1 LLATRGS
8 SSTHSCLGRIESDVF
23 QVDRFG
29 MRVLIVDDNVHVR
42 GGLRQ
47 LLDFQEHIQVVGEC
61 ADGREAVS
69 EVGRLIP
76 DVVVMD
82 MRMPEMTG
90 AEATAVIKLE
100 HPEVK
105 VLALTAFGE
114 MDLVSE
120 MVKAGADGYLLK
132 GGSAEEL
139 LRSLDAVHAGEAALG
154 REVTRGVM
162 QNLAQLYREE
172 QERARS
178 LADLDRMKTEFVSV
192 VSHEL
197 RTPLTTISGG
207 VSTLQ
212 YKWDA
217 LDESTKLELLG
228 SMSTQCERLSLMI
241 DKILTVS
248 GIQRGGLGL
257 QPTDFSLGAVAR
269 EAVALT
275 LLDHKSDMDRV
286 TITGSDAEVSGDQDR
301 LREAAISLVDNAL
314 SFTEG
319 MVEVGVTSGSGFGL
333 LTVRDNGPGL
343 DAATLNTLL
352 NKPFTQADSSSTRRV
367 GGLGLSLFIAR
378 QVIEASG
385 GRLDVESSPEGGSTF
400 TMALPKAEA

>member
-1 LLATRGS
+1 
-8 SSTHSCLGRIESDVF
+8 
-23 QVDRFG
+23 

-69 EVGRLIP
+69 EVGRLSP

-90 AEATAVIKLE
+90 AEATAVIKQD
-100 HPEVK
+100 HPDVK

-114 MDLVSE
+114 MDMVSE

-139 LRSLDAVHAGEAALG
+139 LRSLDAVYDGEAALG

-172 QERARS
+172 QERTRS

-207 VSTLQ
+207 VSTLK
-212 YKWDA
+212 YKWDD

-228 SMSTQCERLSLMI
+228 SMSNQCERLSLMI

-257 QPTDFSLGAVAR
+257 QPTDFSLNTVAR
-269 EAVALT
+269 EALA
-275 LLDHKSDMDRV
+275 LLDHKSDLTRV
-286 TITGSDAEVSGDQDR
+286 SIGESDVDVSGDQDR
-301 LREAAISLVDNAL
+301 VREAAVSLVDNAL
-314 SFTEG
+314 SFTDG
-319 MVEVGVTSGSGFGL
+319 KVEVEIASDARMAQL
-333 LTVRDNGPGL
+333 IVRDHGPGL
-343 DAATLNTLL
+343 DFATLDALL
-352 NKPFTQADSSSTRRV
+352 NKPFTQGDSSSTRRV

-378 QVIEASG
+378 QVLEASG
-385 GRLDVESSPEGGSTF
+385 GRLDVETSPEGGSTF
-400 TMALPKAEA
+400 TMVLPKAAA

>member
-1 LLATRGS
+1 
-8 SSTHSCLGRIESDVF
+8 
-23 QVDRFG
+23 

-69 EVGRLIP
+69 EVGRLLP

-100 HPEVK
+100 HPQVK

-114 MDLVSE
+114 MELVSE

-212 YKWDA
+212 YKWDD
-217 LDESTKLELLG
+217 LDEPTKLELLG
-228 SMSTQCERLSLMI
+228 SMSNQCDRLSLMI

-257 QPTDFSLGAVAR
+257 QPTDFSLGTVAR
-269 EAVALT
+269 ESVA
-275 LLDHKSDMDRV
+275 LLDHKSDPNRV
-286 TITGSDAEVSGDQDR
+286 TVTESDVEVSGDQDR
-301 LREAAISLVDNAL
+301 LREAAVSLVDNAL

-319 MVEVGVTSGSGFGL
+319 KVEVEVTSGSRLGRL
-333 LTVRDNGPGL
+333 IVRDHGPGL
-343 DAATLNTLL
+343 DAATLDTLL
-352 NKPFTQADSSSTRRV
+352 NKPFTQGDSSSTRRV

-400 TMALPKAEA
+400 TMAIPIAGA

>member
-1 LLATRGS
+1 L
-8 SSTHSCLGRIESDVF
+8 
-23 QVDRFG
+23 
-29 MRVLIVDDNVHVR
+29 RVLIVDDNVHVR

-47 LLDFQEHIQVVGEC
+47 LLDFQEHIEVVGEC
-61 ADGREAVS
+61 ADGRQAVE
-69 EVGRLIP
+69 EVDRLTP

-90 AEATAVIKLE
+90 AEATAAIKQD

-114 MDLVSE
+114 MELVSE

-132 GGSAEEL
+132 GGSADEL
-139 LRSLDAVHAGEAALG
+139 LRSLDAVFEGEAALG

-172 QERARS
+172 QERTRS

-207 VSTLQ
+207 VTTLQ
-212 YKWDA
+212 YKWDD
-217 LDESTKLELLG
+217 LDDSTKLELLR
-228 SMSTQCERLSLMI
+228 SMHNQCDRLSLMI
-241 DKILTVS
+241 DKILTIS

-257 QPTDFSLGAVAR
+257 QPVEFSLATVAR
-269 EAVALT
+269 EALALVA
-275 LLDHKSDMDRV
+275 HK
-286 TITGSDAEVSGDQDR
+286 AEPSRIQFVETEVVASGDRDR
-301 LREAAISLVDNAL
+301 IREVAVSLLDNAL
-314 SFTEG
+314 SFTDG
-319 MVEVGVTSGSGFGL
+319 VVEVSLGRTPRKVSLS
-333 LTVRDNGPGL
+333 VRDSGPGI
-343 DAATLNTLL
+343 DAATLDLLL
-352 NKPFTQADSSSTRRV
+352 NNPFTQGDSSSTRRV

-378 QVIEASG
+378 QVLEASD
-385 GRLDVESSPEGGSTF
+385 GRLEVTSSPEGGSTF
-400 TMALPKAEA
+400 TMVLPAA

>member
-1 LLATRGS
+1 
-8 SSTHSCLGRIESDVF
+8 
-23 QVDRFG
+23 

-69 EVGRLIP
+69 EVGRLTP

-90 AEATAVIKLE
+90 AEATAVIKQD
-100 HPEVK
+100 HPDVK

-114 MDLVSE
+114 MDMVSE

-139 LRSLDAVHAGEAALG
+139 LRSLDAVYDGEAALG

-207 VSTLQ
+207 VSTLK
-212 YKWDA
+212 YKWDD

-228 SMSTQCERLSLMI
+228 SMSNQCERLSLMI

-257 QPTDFSLGAVAR
+257 QPTDFSLNTVAR
-269 EAVALT
+269 EALA
-275 LLDHKSDMDRV
+275 LLDHKSDLTRV
-286 TITGSDAEVSGDQDR
+286 SMGESDVDVSGDQDR
-301 LREAAISLVDNAL
+301 VREAAVSLVDNAL
-314 SFTEG
+314 SFTDG
-319 MVEVGVTSGSGFGL
+319 KVEVEITSDSRMAQL
-333 LTVRDNGPGL
+333 IVRDHGPGL
-343 DAATLNTLL
+343 DFATLDALL

-378 QVIEASG
+378 QVLEASG
-385 GRLDVESSPEGGSTF
+385 GRLDVETSPEGGSTF
-400 TMALPKAEA
+400 TMVLPKAAA

>member
-1 LLATRGS
+1 
-8 SSTHSCLGRIESDVF
+8 
-23 QVDRFG
+23 

-69 EVGRLIP
+69 EVGRLNP

-114 MDLVSE
+114 MELVSE

-207 VSTLQ
+207 VSTLK
-212 YKWDA
+212 YKWEE
-217 LDESTKLELLG
+217 LDESTKLELLE

-269 EAVALT
+269 EAVAV
-275 LLDHKSDMDRV
+275 LDHKSDPDRI
-286 TITGSDAEVSGDQDR
+286 TITGSDVEVSGDQDR
-301 LREAAISLVDNAL
+301 IREAAISLVDNAL

-319 MVEVGVTSGSGFGL
+319 KIEVEVTSEDRMARL
-333 LTVRDNGPGL
+333 IVRDHGPGL
-343 DAATLNTLL
+343 DAAMLNTLL
-352 NKPFTQADSSSTRRV
+352 NKPFTQGDSSSTRRV

-385 GRLDVESSPEGGSTF
+385 GRLDAKSSPESGSTF
-400 TMALPKAEA
+400 TIALPKAGA

>member
-1 LLATRGS
+1 
-8 SSTHSCLGRIESDVF
+8 
-23 QVDRFG
+23 

-61 ADGREAVS
+61 ADGREAVT
-69 EVGRLIP
+69 EVERLTP

-90 AEATAVIKLE
+90 AEATAVIKHD
-100 HPEVK
+100 HPDVK

-114 MDLVSE
+114 MELVSE

-132 GGSAEEL
+132 GGSADEL

-162 QNLAQLYREE
+162 HNLAQLYREE

-178 LADLDRMKTEFVSV
+178 LAELDRMKTEFVSV

-207 VSTLQ
+207 VTTLQ
-212 YKWDA
+212 YKWDE
-217 LDESTKLELLG
+217 LDETTKLELLG
-228 SMSTQCERLSLMI
+228 SMGNQCERLSLMI

-257 QPTDFSLGAVAR
+257 QPTDFSLNTVAR
-269 EAVALT
+269 EAVAL
-275 LLDHKSDMDRV
+275 LDHKAEPGRVSITESDV
-286 TITGSDAEVSGDQDR
+286 SISGDQDR
-301 LREAAISLVDNAL
+301 IREVAVSLIDNAIS
-314 SFTEG
+314 FTQG
-319 MVEVGVTSGSGFGL
+319 RVEVEVSSGVRMAH
-333 LTVRDNGPGL
+333 LTVRDSGPGL
-343 DAATLNTLL
+343 DAETLDALL
-352 NKPFTQADSSSTRRV
+352 NKPFTQGDSSSTRRV

-378 QVIEASG
+378 QVLEASG
-385 GRLDVESSPEGGSTF
+385 GRLDVETSPEAGSTF
-400 TMALPKAEA
+400 TMVLPKV

>member
-1 LLATRGS
+1 MN
-8 SSTHSCLGRIESDVF
+8 
-23 QVDRFG
+23 Q

-47 LLDFQEHIQVVGEC
+47 LLDFQAHIEVVGEC
-61 ADGREAVS
+61 ASGREAVG
-69 EVGRLIP
+69 EVDRLLP
-76 DVVVMD
+76 DVVIMD

-90 AEATAVIKLE
+90 AEATRIIKQQ

-114 MDLVSE
+114 MELVSE

-132 GGSAEEL
+132 GGSADEL
-139 LRSLDAVHAGEAALG
+139 LSSLDAVHAGKAALG

-178 LADLDRMKTEFVSV
+178 LAELDKMKTEFVSV

-207 VSTLQ
+207 VTTLR
-212 YKWDA
+212 YKWEEID
-217 LDESTKLELLG
+217 DTTKLELLG
-228 SMSTQCERLSLMI
+228 SMANQCERLSTLI
-241 DKILTVS
+241 DKIMTVS

-257 QPTDFSLGAVAR
+257 QATEFSLASVAR
-269 EAVALT
+269 EALAL
-275 LLDHKSDMDRV
+275 LSHKDGKGRV
-286 TITGSDAEVSGDQDR
+286 RLVEDDVSASGDRDR
-301 LREAAISLVDNAL
+301 IREVAVSLIDNAL
-314 SFTEG
+314 SFTKG
-319 MVEVGVTSGSGFGL
+319 PVEVEVRNQSRTAKL
-333 LTVRDNGPGL
+333 IVRDEGPGIDAETL
-343 DAATLNTLL
+343 DSLL
-352 NKPFTQADSSSTRRV
+352 NKPFVQGDSSSTRRV

-378 QVIEASG
+378 QVLEASG
-385 GRLDVESSPEGGSTF
+385 GRLEVTTSPDSGSAF
-400 TMALPKAEA
+400 TMVLPSSSAAA

>member
-1 LLATRGS
+1 
-8 SSTHSCLGRIESDVF
+8 
-23 QVDRFG
+23 

-47 LLDFQEHIQVVGEC
+47 LLDFQEHIEVVGEC
-61 ADGREAVS
+61 ADGRQAVD
-69 EVGRLIP
+69 EVGRLTP

-90 AEATAVIKLE
+90 AEATAAIKQD
-100 HPEVK
+100 HPDVK

-114 MDLVSE
+114 MELVSE

-132 GGSAEEL
+132 GGSADEL
-139 LRSLDAVHAGEAALG
+139 LRSLDAVFEGEAALG

-207 VSTLQ
+207 VTTLQ
-212 YKWDA
+212 YKWDN
-217 LDESTKLELLG
+217 LDDATKLELLG
-228 SMSTQCERLSLMI
+228 SMHNQCDRLSMMI

-257 QPTDFSLGAVAR
+257 QPVEFSLATVAR
-269 EAVALT
+269 EALALVS
-275 LLDHKSDMDRV
+275 HKAEPGRV
-286 TITGSDAEVSGDQDR
+286 KLEETELSASGDRDR
-301 LREAAISLVDNAL
+301 IREVAVSLLDNAL
-314 SFTEG
+314 SFTDG
-319 MVEVGVTSGSGFGL
+319 LVEIALARTLRKVSLS
-333 LTVRDNGPGL
+333 VRDSGPGI
-343 DAATLNTLL
+343 DAATLDLLL
-352 NKPFTQADSSSTRRV
+352 NNPFTQGDSSSTRRV

-378 QVIEASG
+378 QVLEASG
-385 GRLDVESSPEGGSTF
+385 GRLDVTSSPEGGSTF
-400 TMALPKAEA
+400 TMVLPAA

>member
-1 LLATRGS
+1 
-8 SSTHSCLGRIESDVF
+8 
-23 QVDRFG
+23 

-69 EVGRLIP
+69 EVGRLTP

-90 AEATAVIKLE
+90 AEATAVIKHD
-100 HPEVK
+100 HPNVK

-114 MDLVSE
+114 MDMVSE

-212 YKWDA
+212 HKWDD

-228 SMSTQCERLSLMI
+228 SMSNQCERLSLMI

-257 QPTDFSLGAVAR
+257 QPTDFSLNTVAR
-269 EAVALT
+269 EALA
-275 LLDHKSDMDRV
+275 LLDHKSDLSRV
-286 TITGSDAEVSGDQDR
+286 TLGEFDVEVSGDQDR
-301 LREAAISLVDNAL
+301 IREAAVSLVDNAL
-314 SFTEG
+314 SFTDG
-319 MVEVGVTSGSGFGL
+319 KVEVEITSSVRMARL
-333 LTVRDNGPGL
+333 IVRDHGPGL
-343 DAATLNTLL
+343 DVATLDALL

-378 QVIEASG
+378 QVLEASD
-385 GRLDVESSPEGGSTF
+385 GRLDVETSPEGGSTF
-400 TMALPKAEA
+400 TMVLPKAGA

>member
-1 LLATRGS
+1 
-8 SSTHSCLGRIESDVF
+8 
-23 QVDRFG
+23 

-61 ADGREAVS
+61 ADGREAVT
-69 EVGRLIP
+69 EVERLTP

-90 AEATAVIKLE
+90 AEATALIKQD
-100 HPEVK
+100 HPDVK

-114 MDLVSE
+114 MELVSE

-132 GGSAEEL
+132 GGSADEL

-162 QNLAQLYREE
+162 HNLAQLYREE

-178 LADLDRMKTEFVSV
+178 LAELDRMKTEFVSV

-207 VSTLQ
+207 VTTLQ
-212 YKWDA
+212 YKWDE
-217 LDESTKLELLG
+217 LDETTKLELLG
-228 SMSTQCERLSLMI
+228 SMGKQCERLSLMI

-257 QPTDFSLGAVAR
+257 QPTDFSLNTVAR
-269 EAVALT
+269 EALA
-275 LLDHKSDMDRV
+275 LLDHKTDPGRV
-286 TITGSDAEVSGDQDR
+286 SITEAAVQVSGDQDR
-301 LREAAISLVDNAL
+301 IREVAVSLVDNAL
-314 SFTEG
+314 SFTQG
-319 MVEVGVTSGSGFGL
+319 SVEVEVSRGVHKAR
-333 LTVRDNGPGL
+333 LTVRDRGPGL
-343 DAATLNTLL
+343 DSETLDALL
-352 NKPFTQADSSSTRRV
+352 NKPFTQGDSSSTRQV

-378 QVIEASG
+378 QVLKASG
-385 GRLDVESSPEGGSTF
+385 GRLDVETSPEAGSTF
-400 TMALPKAEA
+400 TMVLPKA

>member
-1 LLATRGS
+1 
-8 SSTHSCLGRIESDVF
+8 
-23 QVDRFG
+23 

-61 ADGREAVS
+61 ADGREAVT
-69 EVGRLIP
+69 EVGRLNP

-90 AEATAVIKLE
+90 AEATAVIKRD
-100 HPEVK
+100 HPNVK

-114 MDLVSE
+114 MELVSE

-178 LADLDRMKTEFVSV
+178 LVDLDRMKTEFVSV

-212 YKWDA
+212 YKWGDLDDA
-217 LDESTKLELLG
+217 TKLELLG
-228 SMSTQCERLSLMI
+228 SMSNQCDRLSLMI

-257 QPTDFSLGAVAR
+257 QPTDFSLGTVAR
-269 EAVALT
+269 EAVAL
-275 LLDHKSDMDRV
+275 LDHKTEPGRI
-286 TITGSDAEVSGDQDR
+286 TITESDVEVSGDLDR
-301 LREAAISLVDNAL
+301 IREAAVSLVDNAL

-319 MVEVGVTSGSGFGL
+319 KVEVEVTSGVRMARL
-333 LTVRDNGPGL
+333 IVRDHGPGL
-343 DAATLNTLL
+343 EYATLDTLL

-378 QVIEASG
+378 QVLEASG
-385 GRLDVESSPEGGSTF
+385 GRLDVETSPEAGSTF
-400 TMALPKAEA
+400 TMAIPKAGS

>member
-1 LLATRGS
+1 
-8 SSTHSCLGRIESDVF
+8 
-23 QVDRFG
+23 

-61 ADGREAVS
+61 ADGREAVT
-69 EVGRLIP
+69 EVGRLNP

-90 AEATAVIKLE
+90 AEATAVIKRD
-100 HPEVK
+100 HPNVK

-114 MDLVSE
+114 MELVSE

-212 YKWDA
+212 YKWDD
-217 LDESTKLELLG
+217 LDESTKLELLD
-228 SMSTQCERLSLMI
+228 SMSNQCDRLSLMI

-257 QPTDFSLGAVAR
+257 QPTDFSLGTVAR
-269 EAVALT
+269 EAVAL
-275 LLDHKSDMDRV
+275 LDHQTETGRVSITESDV
-286 TITGSDAEVSGDQDR
+286 VVSGDQDR
-301 LREAAISLVDNAL
+301 IREAAVSLVDNAL

-319 MVEVGVTSGSGFGL
+319 KVEVEVTSGVRMARL
-333 LTVRDNGPGL
+333 IVRDHGPGL
-343 DAATLNTLL
+343 EYATLDTLL

-367 GGLGLSLFIAR
+367 GGLGLSLFIVR
-378 QVIEASG
+378 QVLEASG
-385 GRLDVESSPEGGSTF
+385 GRLDVETSPESGSTF
-400 TMALPKAEA
+400 TMVIPKAGT

>member
-1 LLATRGS
+1 
-8 SSTHSCLGRIESDVF
+8 
-23 QVDRFG
+23 

-61 ADGREAVS
+61 GDGREAVA
-69 EVGRLIP
+69 EVRRLSP

-100 HPEVK
+100 HPQVK

-114 MDLVSE
+114 MELVSE

-172 QERARS
+172 QERGRS
-178 LADLDRMKTEFVSV
+178 LVDLDRMKTEFVSV

-212 YKWDA
+212 YKWEE
-217 LDESTKLELLG
+217 LDEATKLELLG

-269 EAVALT
+269 ETLM
-275 LLDHKSDMDRV
+275 LLDHKSDLDRI
-286 TITGSDAEVSGDQDR
+286 TITGSDVEVSGDQNR
-301 LREAAISLVDNAL
+301 IREAAVSLVDNAL

-319 MVEVGVTSGSGFGL
+319 KVEVEVASRDRMARL
-333 LTVRDNGPGL
+333 MVRDHGPGL
-343 DAATLNTLL
+343 DAATLDTLL
-352 NKPFTQADSSSTRRV
+352 NKPFTQGDSSSTRRV

-385 GRLDVESSPEGGSTF
+385 GRLDIASSPEGGSTF
-400 TMALPKAEA
+400 TIALPKAGA

>member
-1 LLATRGS
+1 L
-8 SSTHSCLGRIESDVF
+8 
-23 QVDRFG
+23 
-29 MRVLIVDDNVHVR
+29 RVLIVDDNVHVR

-47 LLDFQEHIQVVGEC
+47 LLDFQEHIEVVGEC
-61 ADGREAVS
+61 ADGRQAVD
-69 EVGRLIP
+69 EVSRLTP

-90 AEATAVIKLE
+90 AEATAVIKQD
-100 HPEVK
+100 HPGVK

-114 MDLVSE
+114 MELVSE

-132 GGSAEEL
+132 GGSADEL
-139 LRSLDAVHAGEAALG
+139 LRSLDAVFEGEAALG

-207 VSTLQ
+207 VTTLQ
-212 YKWDA
+212 YKWDD
-217 LDESTKLELLG
+217 LDDATKLELLG
-228 SMSTQCERLSLMI
+228 SMHNQCDRLSMMI

-257 QPTDFSLGAVAR
+257 QPVDFSLAAVAR
-269 EAVALT
+269 EALALVS
-275 LLDHKSDMDRV
+275 HKAEPGRV
-286 TITGSDAEVSGDQDR
+286 KFDETELIASGDRDR
-301 LREAAISLVDNAL
+301 IREVAVSLLDNAL
-314 SFTEG
+314 SFTDG
-319 MVEVGVTSGSGFGL
+319 VVEIALGRTLRKVTLS
-333 LTVRDNGPGL
+333 VRDLGPGMDAQTL
-343 DAATLNTLL
+343 DLLL
-352 NKPFTQADSSSTRRV
+352 NNPFTQGDSSSTRRV

-378 QVIEASG
+378 QVLEASG
-385 GRLDVESSPEGGSTF
+385 GRLDVASSPDGGSTF
-400 TMALPKAEA
+400 TMVLPAA

>member
-1 LLATRGS
+1 M
-8 SSTHSCLGRIESDVF
+8 GRIESEGNR
-23 QVDRFG
+23 VDKDL

-61 ADGREAVS
+61 ADGREAVT
-69 EVGRLIP
+69 EVERLTP

-90 AEATAVIKLE
+90 AEATAVIKQD
-100 HPEVK
+100 HPDVK

-114 MDLVSE
+114 MELVSE

-132 GGSAEEL
+132 GGSADEL

-162 QNLAQLYREE
+162 HNLAQLYREE

-192 VSHEL
+192 ISHEL

-207 VSTLQ
+207 VTTLQ
-212 YKWDA
+212 YKWDD
-217 LDESTKLELLG
+217 LDETTKLELLG
-228 SMSTQCERLSLMI
+228 SMSNQCDRLSLMI

-257 QPTDFSLGAVAR
+257 QPTDFTLNTVAR
-269 EAVALT
+269 EAVAM
-275 LLDHKSDMDRV
+275 LDHKTDPGRVSITESDV
-286 TITGSDAEVSGDQDR
+286 QVSGDQDR
-301 LREAAISLVDNAL
+301 IREVAVSLIDNAL
-314 SFTEG
+314 SFTQG
-319 MVEVGVTSGSGFGL
+319 RVDVEVSSGVREAR
-333 LTVRDNGPGL
+333 LTVRDQGPGL
-343 DAATLNTLL
+343 DAETLDALL
-352 NKPFTQADSSSTRRV
+352 NKPFTQGDSSSTRRV

-378 QVIEASG
+378 QVLEASG
-385 GRLDVESSPEGGSTF
+385 GRLDVETSPEAGSTF
-400 TMALPKAEA
+400 TMVLPRA

>member
-1 LLATRGS
+1 
-8 SSTHSCLGRIESDVF
+8 
-23 QVDRFG
+23 

-61 ADGREAVS
+61 ADGREAVT
-69 EVGRLIP
+69 EVERLTP

-90 AEATAVIKLE
+90 AEATAVIKQD
-100 HPEVK
+100 HPDVK

-114 MDLVSE
+114 MELVSE

-132 GGSAEEL
+132 GGSADEL

-162 QNLAQLYREE
+162 HNLAQLYREE

-207 VSTLQ
+207 VTTLQ
-212 YKWDA
+212 YKWDD
-217 LDESTKLELLG
+217 LDETTKLELLG
-228 SMSTQCERLSLMI
+228 SMSNQCDRLSLMI

-257 QPTDFSLGAVAR
+257 QPTDFTLNTVAR
-269 EAVALT
+269 EAVAL
-275 LLDHKSDMDRV
+275 LDHKADPGRV
-286 TITGSDAEVSGDQDR
+286 TITESDVQVSGDQDR
-301 LREAAISLVDNAL
+301 IREVAVSLIDNAL
-314 SFTEG
+314 SFTQKRVD
-319 MVEVGVTSGSGFGL
+319 VEVSSGVRKAR
-333 LTVRDNGPGL
+333 LTVRDQGPGL
-343 DAATLNTLL
+343 DAEALDALL
-352 NKPFTQADSSSTRRV
+352 NKPFTQGDSSSTRRV

-378 QVIEASG
+378 QVLEASG
-385 GRLDVESSPEGGSTF
+385 GRLDVETSPEAGSTF
-400 TMALPKAEA
+400 TMVLPRA

>member
-1 LLATRGS
+1 
-8 SSTHSCLGRIESDVF
+8 
-23 QVDRFG
+23 

-69 EVGRLIP
+69 EVGRLSP

-90 AEATAVIKLE
+90 AEATAVIKQD
-100 HPEVK
+100 HPDVK

-114 MDLVSE
+114 MDMVSE

-139 LRSLDAVHAGEAALG
+139 LRSLDAVYDGEAALG

-172 QERARS
+172 QERTRS

-207 VSTLQ
+207 VSTLK
-212 YKWDA
+212 YKWDD

-228 SMSTQCERLSLMI
+228 SMSNQCERLSLMI

-257 QPTDFSLGAVAR
+257 QPTDFSLNTVAR
-269 EAVALT
+269 EALA
-275 LLDHKSDMDRV
+275 LLDHKSDLTRV
-286 TITGSDAEVSGDQDR
+286 SMGESDVDVSGDQDR
-301 LREAAISLVDNAL
+301 VREAAVSLVDNAL
-314 SFTEG
+314 SFTDG
-319 MVEVGVTSGSGFGL
+319 KVEVEIASDARMAQL
-333 LTVRDNGPGL
+333 IVRDHGPGL
-343 DAATLNTLL
+343 DFATLDALL

-378 QVIEASG
+378 QVLEASG
-385 GRLDVESSPEGGSTF
+385 GRLDVETSPESGSTF
-400 TMALPKAEA
+400 TMVLPKAAA

>member
-1 LLATRGS
+1 
-8 SSTHSCLGRIESDVF
+8 
-23 QVDRFG
+23 

-47 LLDFQEHIQVVGEC
+47 LLDFQEHIEVVGEC
-61 ADGREAVS
+61 ADGRQAVV
-69 EVGRLIP
+69 EVDRLIP

-90 AEATAVIKLE
+90 AEATAAIKQD

-114 MDLVSE
+114 MELVSE

-132 GGSAEEL
+132 GGSADEL

-162 QNLAQLYREE
+162 QNLAQLYREV

-178 LADLDRMKTEFVSV
+178 LAELDQMKTEFVSV

-207 VSTLQ
+207 VTTLRH
-212 YKWDA
+212 KWEE
-217 LDESTKLELLG
+217 LDEPTKLELLG
-228 SMSTQCERLSLMI
+228 SMSNQCDRLSLMI

-257 QPTDFSLGAVAR
+257 QPVDFSLNTVAR
-269 EAVALT
+269 EAAA
-275 LLDHKSDMDRV
+275 LLDHKTEPGRLRM
-286 TITGSDAEVSGDQDR
+286 TETEIAASGD
-301 LREAAISLVDNAL
+301 RERIREVAVSLIDNAL

-319 MVEVGVTSGSGFGL
+319 PVDVEVAAGPRMARL
-333 LTVRDNGPGL
+333 IVRDYGPGM
-343 DAATLNTLL
+343 DAATLDRLL
-352 NKPFTQADSSSTRRV
+352 NKPFSQGDSSSTRAV

-378 QVIEASG
+378 QVLEASG
-385 GRLDVESSPEGGSTF
+385 GRLDVSTSADNGSIFAMVLPLGG
-400 TMALPKAEA
+400 

>member
-1 LLATRGS
+1 
-8 SSTHSCLGRIESDVF
+8 
-23 QVDRFG
+23 

-257 QPTDFSLGAVAR
+257 QPSDFSLGAVAR

-275 LLDHKSDMDRV
+275 LLDHKSELDRV

-319 MVEVGVTSGSGFGL
+319 MVEVEVTSGSRFGL

-343 DAATLNTLL
+343 DAATLDALL
-352 NKPFTQADSSSTRRV
+352 NKPFTQGDSSSTRKV

>member
-1 LLATRGS
+1 
-8 SSTHSCLGRIESDVF
+8 
-23 QVDRFG
+23 

-47 LLDFQEHIQVVGEC
+47 LLDFQEHIEVVGEC
-61 ADGREAVS
+61 ADGRQAVD
-69 EVGRLIP
+69 EVGRLTP

-90 AEATAVIKLE
+90 AEATAVIKQD
-100 HPEVK
+100 HPGVK

-114 MDLVSE
+114 MELVSE

-132 GGSAEEL
+132 GGSADEL
-139 LRSLDAVHAGEAALG
+139 LRSLDAVFEGEAALG

-207 VSTLQ
+207 VTTLQ
-212 YKWDA
+212 YKWGDLDDA
-217 LDESTKLELLG
+217 TKLELLG
-228 SMSTQCERLSLMI
+228 SMHNQCDRLSMMI

-257 QPTDFSLGAVAR
+257 QPVDFSLATVAR
-269 EAVALT
+269 EALALVS
-275 LLDHKSDMDRV
+275 HKAEPGRV
-286 TITGSDAEVSGDQDR
+286 KFDETELIASGDRDR
-301 LREAAISLVDNAL
+301 IREVAVSLLDNAL
-314 SFTEG
+314 SFTDG
-319 MVEVGVTSGSGFGL
+319 VVEIALGRTLRKVTLS
-333 LTVRDNGPGL
+333 VRDSGPGMDAQTL
-343 DAATLNTLL
+343 DLLL
-352 NKPFTQADSSSTRRV
+352 NNPFTQGDSSSTRRV

-378 QVIEASG
+378 QVLEASG
-385 GRLDVESSPEGGSTF
+385 GRLDVASSPDGGSTF
-400 TMALPKAEA
+400 TMVLPAA

>member
-1 LLATRGS
+1 
-8 SSTHSCLGRIESDVF
+8 
-23 QVDRFG
+23 

-47 LLDFQEHIQVVGEC
+47 LLDFQEHIEVVGEC
-61 ADGREAVS
+61 ADGRQAVD
-69 EVGRLIP
+69 EVGRLTP

-90 AEATAVIKLE
+90 AEATAVIKQD
-100 HPEVK
+100 HPSVK

-114 MDLVSE
+114 MELVSE

-132 GGSAEEL
+132 GGSADEL
-139 LRSLDAVHAGEAALG
+139 LRSLDAVFEGEAALG

-207 VSTLQ
+207 VTTLQ
-212 YKWDA
+212 YKWDD
-217 LDESTKLELLG
+217 LDEATKLELLG
-228 SMSTQCERLSLMI
+228 SMHNQCDRLSMMI

-257 QPTDFSLGAVAR
+257 QPVDFSLATVAR
-269 EAVALT
+269 EALALVS
-275 LLDHKSDMDRV
+275 HKAEPARV
-286 TITGSDAEVSGDQDR
+286 KFDETELIASGDRDR
-301 LREAAISLVDNAL
+301 IREVAVSLLDNAL
-314 SFTEG
+314 SFTDG
-319 MVEVGVTSGSGFGL
+319 VVEIALGRTLRKVTLS
-333 LTVRDNGPGL
+333 VRDTGPGMDAQTL
-343 DAATLNTLL
+343 DLLL
-352 NKPFTQADSSSTRRV
+352 NNPFTQGDSSSTRRV

-378 QVIEASG
+378 QVLEASG
-385 GRLDVESSPEGGSTF
+385 GRLDVASSPAGGSTF
-400 TMALPKAEA
+400 TMVLPAA

>member
-1 LLATRGS
+1 
-8 SSTHSCLGRIESDVF
+8 
-23 QVDRFG
+23 

-47 LLDFQEHIQVVGEC
+47 LLDFQEHIEVVGEC
-61 ADGREAVS
+61 ADGRQAIDD
-69 EVGRLIP
+69 VGRLTP

-90 AEATAVIKLE
+90 AEATAAIKQD
-100 HPEVK
+100 HPDVK

-114 MDLVSE
+114 MELVSE

-132 GGSAEEL
+132 GGSADEL
-139 LRSLDAVHAGEAALG
+139 LRSLDAVFEGEAALG

-172 QERARS
+172 QERTRS

-207 VSTLQ
+207 VTTLQ
-212 YKWDA
+212 YKWDD
-217 LDESTKLELLG
+217 LDEATKLELLG
-228 SMSTQCERLSLMI
+228 SMHNQCDRLSLMI
-241 DKILTVS
+241 DKILTIS

-257 QPTDFSLGAVAR
+257 QPVDFSLATVAR
-269 EAVALT
+269 EALALVS
-275 LLDHKSDMDRV
+275 HKAEPSRV
-286 TITGSDAEVSGDQDR
+286 KFVETEVSASGDRDR
-301 LREAAISLVDNAL
+301 IREVAVSLLDNAL
-314 SFTEG
+314 SFTDG
-319 MVEVGVTSGSGFGL
+319 VVEVSLGRTSRKVSL
-333 LTVRDNGPGL
+333 SVQDSGPGI
-343 DAATLNTLL
+343 DAATLDLLL
-352 NKPFTQADSSSTRRV
+352 NNPFTQGDSSSTRRV

-378 QVIEASG
+378 QVLEASD
-385 GRLDVESSPEGGSTF
+385 GRLDVTSSPEGGSTF
-400 TMALPKAEA
+400 TMVLPAA

>member
-1 LLATRGS
+1 
-8 SSTHSCLGRIESDVF
+8 
-23 QVDRFG
+23 

-47 LLDFQEHIQVVGEC
+47 LLDFQEHIEVVGEC
-61 ADGREAVS
+61 ADGRQAVD
-69 EVGRLIP
+69 EVNRLIP

-90 AEATAVIKLE
+90 AEATAAIKLD
-100 HPEVK
+100 HPDVK

-114 MDLVSE
+114 MELVSE

-132 GGSAEEL
+132 GGSADEL
-139 LRSLDAVHAGEAALG
+139 LRSLDAVFEGEAALG

-172 QERARS
+172 QERTRS

-207 VSTLQ
+207 VTTLQ
-212 YKWDA
+212 YKWDE
-217 LDESTKLELLG
+217 LDDATKLELLG
-228 SMSTQCERLSLMI
+228 SMHNQCDRLSLMI
-241 DKILTVS
+241 DKILTIS

-257 QPTDFSLGAVAR
+257 QPVDFSLATVAR
-269 EAVALT
+269 EALALVS
-275 LLDHKSDMDRV
+275 HKAEPSRV
-286 TITGSDAEVSGDQDR
+286 QLVETDVIASGDRDR
-301 LREAAISLVDNAL
+301 IREVAVSLLDNAL
-314 SFTEG
+314 SFTDG
-319 MVEVGVTSGSGFGL
+319 VVEVSLARTLRKVSLS
-333 LTVRDNGPGL
+333 VQDSGPGI
-343 DAATLNTLL
+343 DAATLDLLL
-352 NKPFTQADSSSTRRV
+352 NNPFTQGDSSSTRRV

-378 QVIEASG
+378 QVLEASD
-385 GRLDVESSPEGGSTF
+385 GRLEVKSSPENGSTF
-400 TMALPKAEA
+400 TMVLPAA

>member
-1 LLATRGS
+1 L
-8 SSTHSCLGRIESDVF
+8 
-23 QVDRFG
+23 VDREL

-69 EVGRLIP
+69 EVGRLTP

-90 AEATAVIKLE
+90 AEATAVIKKE
-100 HPEVK
+100 HPNVK

-114 MDLVSE
+114 MDMVSE

-212 YKWDA
+212 YKWDD

-228 SMSTQCERLSLMI
+228 SMSNQCERLSLMI

-257 QPTDFSLGAVAR
+257 QPTDFSLNTVAR
-269 EAVALT
+269 EALA
-275 LLDHKSDMDRV
+275 LLDHKSDLSRV
-286 TITGSDAEVSGDQDR
+286 TIGESDVEVSGDQDR
-301 LREAAISLVDNAL
+301 IREAAVSLVDNAL
-314 SFTEG
+314 CFTDG
-319 MVEVGVTSGSGFGL
+319 KVEVEITSGVRMARL
-333 LTVRDNGPGL
+333 IVRDHGPGL
-343 DAATLNTLL
+343 DFATLDALL
-352 NKPFTQADSSSTRRV
+352 NKPFSQGDSSSTRRV

-378 QVIEASG
+378 QVLEASG
-385 GRLDVESSPEGGSTF
+385 GRLDVETSPEGGSTF
-400 TMALPKAEA
+400 TMVLPKAGA

>member
-1 LLATRGS
+1 
-8 SSTHSCLGRIESDVF
+8 
-23 QVDRFG
+23 

-69 EVGRLIP
+69 EVGRLLP

-257 QPTDFSLGAVAR
+257 QPSDFSLGAVAR

-275 LLDHKSDMDRV
+275 LLDHKSELDRV

-319 MVEVGVTSGSGFGL
+319 MVEVEVTSGSRFGL

-343 DAATLNTLL
+343 DAATLDALL
-352 NKPFTQADSSSTRRV
+352 NKPFTQGDSSSTRKV

-400 TMALPKAEA
+400 TMALPRAEA

>member
-1 LLATRGS
+1 MDL
-8 SSTHSCLGRIESDVF
+8 
-23 QVDRFG
+23 

-61 ADGREAVS
+61 ADGREAVD
-69 EVGRLIP
+69 EVGRLTP

-90 AEATAVIKLE
+90 AEATAVIKQDY
-100 HPEVK
+100 PDVK

-114 MDLVSE
+114 MELVSE

-132 GGSAEEL
+132 GGSADEL

-162 QNLAQLYREE
+162 HNLAQLYREE

-178 LADLDRMKTEFVSV
+178 LAELDRMKTEFVSV

-207 VSTLQ
+207 VNTLQ
-212 YKWDA
+212 HKWEN
-217 LDESTKLELLG
+217 LDEATKLELLG
-228 SMSTQCERLSLMI
+228 SMGKQCERLSLMI
-241 DKILTVS
+241 DRILTVS

-257 QPTDFSLGAVAR
+257 QPTDFSLNTVAR
-269 EAVALT
+269 EALAL
-275 LLDHKSDMDRV
+275 LAHKTDENRV
-286 TITGSDAEVSGDQDR
+286 QITEAEVEASGDRDR
-301 LREAAISLVDNAL
+301 IREVAVSILDNAL
-314 SFTEG
+314 SFTAG
-319 MVEVGVTSGSGFGL
+319 QVEVELSSGL
-333 LTVRDNGPGL
+333 RMVRLVVRDQGPGI
-343 DAATLNTLL
+343 DAATLDALL
-352 NKPFTQADSSSTRRV
+352 NKPFTQGDSSSTRKV

-378 QVIEASG
+378 QVLEASG
-385 GRLDVESSPEGGSTF
+385 GRLEVESSPEGGSVF
-400 TMALPKAEA
+400 TMVLPRAV

>member
-1 LLATRGS
+1 
-8 SSTHSCLGRIESDVF
+8 
-23 QVDRFG
+23 

-47 LLDFQEHIQVVGEC
+47 LLDFQEHIEVVGEC
-61 ADGREAVS
+61 ADGRQAVD
-69 EVGRLIP
+69 EVGRLTP

-90 AEATAVIKLE
+90 AEATAAIKQD
-100 HPEVK
+100 HPDVK

-114 MDLVSE
+114 MELVSE

-132 GGSAEEL
+132 GGSADEL
-139 LRSLDAVHAGEAALG
+139 LRSLDAVFEGEAALG

-207 VSTLQ
+207 VTTLQ
-212 YKWDA
+212 YKWDN
-217 LDESTKLELLG
+217 LDDATKLELLG
-228 SMSTQCERLSLMI
+228 SMHNQCDRLSMMI

-257 QPTDFSLGAVAR
+257 QPVEFSLATVAR
-269 EAVALT
+269 EALALVS
-275 LLDHKSDMDRV
+275 HKAEPGRV
-286 TITGSDAEVSGDQDR
+286 KLEETELSASGDRDR
-301 LREAAISLVDNAL
+301 IREVAVSLLDNAL
-314 SFTEG
+314 SFTDG
-319 MVEVGVTSGSGFGL
+319 VVEIALARTLRKVSLS
-333 LTVRDNGPGL
+333 VRDSGPGI
-343 DAATLNTLL
+343 DAATLDLLL
-352 NKPFTQADSSSTRRV
+352 NNPFTQGDSSSTRRV

-378 QVIEASG
+378 QVLEASG
-385 GRLDVESSPEGGSTF
+385 GRLDVTSSPESGSTF
-400 TMALPKAEA
+400 TMVLPAA

>member
-1 LLATRGS
+1 
-8 SSTHSCLGRIESDVF
+8 
-23 QVDRFG
+23 

-47 LLDFQEHIQVVGEC
+47 LLDFQEHIEVVGEC
-61 ADGREAVS
+61 ADGRQAVD
-69 EVGRLIP
+69 EVDRLTP

-90 AEATAVIKLE
+90 AEATAAIKQD

-114 MDLVSE
+114 MELVSE

-132 GGSAEEL
+132 GGSADEL

-162 QNLAQLYREE
+162 QNLAQLYREV

-178 LADLDRMKTEFVSV
+178 LAELDQMKTEFVSV

-207 VSTLQ
+207 VTTLRH
-212 YKWDA
+212 KWEE
-217 LDESTKLELLG
+217 LDEPTKLELLG
-228 SMSTQCERLSLMI
+228 SMSNQCDRLSLMI

-257 QPTDFSLGAVAR
+257 QPVDFSLNTVAR
-269 EAVALT
+269 EAAA
-275 LLDHKSDMDRV
+275 LLDHKTEPGRLRM
-286 TITGSDAEVSGDQDR
+286 TETEIAASGD
-301 LREAAISLVDNAL
+301 RERIREVAVSLIDNAL

-319 MVEVGVTSGSGFGL
+319 PVDVEVAAGPRMAR
-333 LTVRDNGPGL
+333 LTVRDYGPGM
-343 DAATLNTLL
+343 DAATLDRLL
-352 NKPFTQADSSSTRRV
+352 NKPFSQGDSSSTRAV

-378 QVIEASG
+378 QVLEASG
-385 GRLDVESSPEGGSTF
+385 GRLDVSTSADNGSIFAMVLPLGG
-400 TMALPKAEA
+400 

>member
-1 LLATRGS
+1 M
-8 SSTHSCLGRIESDVF
+8 
-23 QVDRFG
+23 VDRQL

-69 EVGRLIP
+69 EVGRLSP

-90 AEATAVIKLE
+90 AEATAVIKQD
-100 HPEVK
+100 HPDVK

-114 MDLVSE
+114 MDMVSE

-139 LRSLDAVHAGEAALG
+139 LRSLDAVYEGEAALG
-154 REVTRGVM
+154 REITRGVM

-207 VSTLQ
+207 VSTLK
-212 YKWDA
+212 YKWDD

-228 SMSTQCERLSLMI
+228 SMSNQCERLSLMI

-257 QPTDFSLGAVAR
+257 QPTDFSLNTVAR
-269 EAVALT
+269 EALA
-275 LLDHKSDMDRV
+275 LLDHKSDLTRV
-286 TITGSDAEVSGDQDR
+286 SMGESDVDVSGDQDR
-301 LREAAISLVDNAL
+301 VREAAVSLVDNAL
-314 SFTEG
+314 SFTDG
-319 MVEVGVTSGSGFGL
+319 KVEVEITSDARMAQL
-333 LTVRDNGPGL
+333 IVRDHGPGL
-343 DAATLNTLL
+343 DFATLDALL

-378 QVIEASG
+378 QVLEASG
-385 GRLDVESSPEGGSTF
+385 GRLDVETSPEGGSTF
-400 TMALPKAEA
+400 TMVLPKAAA

>member
-1 LLATRGS
+1 
-8 SSTHSCLGRIESDVF
+8 
-23 QVDRFG
+23 

-120 MVKAGADGYLLK
+120 MVKAGADGYLIK

-217 LDESTKLELLG
+217 LDEPTKLELLG

-257 QPTDFSLGAVAR
+257 QPSDFSLGAVAR

-275 LLDHKSDMDRV
+275 LLDHKSELDRV

-319 MVEVGVTSGSGFGL
+319 MVEVEVTSGSRFGL

-343 DAATLNTLL
+343 DAATLDALL
-352 NKPFTQADSSSTRRV
+352 NKPFTQGDSSSTRKV

>member
-1 LLATRGS
+1 
-8 SSTHSCLGRIESDVF
+8 
-23 QVDRFG
+23 

-61 ADGREAVS
+61 ADGREAVT
-69 EVGRLIP
+69 EVERLTP

-90 AEATAVIKLE
+90 AEATAVIKQD
-100 HPEVK
+100 HPDVK

-114 MDLVSE
+114 MELVSE

-132 GGSAEEL
+132 GGSADEL

-162 QNLAQLYREE
+162 HNLAQLYREE

-178 LADLDRMKTEFVSV
+178 LAELDRMKTEFVSV

-207 VSTLQ
+207 VTTLQ
-212 YKWDA
+212 YKWDE
-217 LDESTKLELLG
+217 LDETTKLELLA
-228 SMSTQCERLSLMI
+228 SMGNQCESLSRMI

-257 QPTDFSLGAVAR
+257 QSTDFSLNAVAR
-269 EAVALT
+269 EALAL
-275 LLDHKSDMDRV
+275 LNHKTDPGRVSLTESDV
-286 TITGSDAEVSGDQDR
+286 QVSGDQDR
-301 LREAAISLVDNAL
+301 IREVAVSLVDNAL
-314 SFTEG
+314 SFTQG
-319 MVEVGVTSGSGFGL
+319 SVEVEVSSGVRMAR
-333 LTVRDNGPGL
+333 LTVRDRGPGL
-343 DAATLNTLL
+343 DAATLDALL
-352 NKPFTQADSSSTRRV
+352 NKLFTQGDSSSTRRV
-367 GGLGLSLFIAR
+367 GGLGLSLFVAR
-378 QVIEASG
+378 QVLEASG
-385 GRLDVESSPEGGSTF
+385 GRLDVETSPESGSTF
-400 TMALPKAEA
+400 TMVLPKA

>member
-1 LLATRGS
+1 L
-8 SSTHSCLGRIESDVF
+8 
-23 QVDRFG
+23 
-29 MRVLIVDDNVHVR
+29 RVLIVDDNVHVR

-47 LLDFQEHIQVVGEC
+47 LLDFQEHIEVVGEC
-61 ADGREAVS
+61 ADGRQAVD
-69 EVGRLIP
+69 EVGRLTP

-90 AEATAVIKLE
+90 AEATAVIKQG
-100 HPEVK
+100 HPGVK

-114 MDLVSE
+114 MELVSE

-132 GGSAEEL
+132 GGSADEL
-139 LRSLDAVHAGEAALG
+139 LRSLDAVFEGEAALG

-207 VSTLQ
+207 VTTLQ
-212 YKWDA
+212 YKWDD
-217 LDESTKLELLG
+217 LDEATKLELLG
-228 SMSTQCERLSLMI
+228 SMHNQCDRLSMMI

-257 QPTDFSLGAVAR
+257 QPVDFSIATVAR
-269 EAVALT
+269 EALALVS
-275 LLDHKSDMDRV
+275 HKAEPGRV
-286 TITGSDAEVSGDQDR
+286 KFDETELIASGDRDR
-301 LREAAISLVDNAL
+301 IREVAVSLLDNAL
-314 SFTEG
+314 SFTDG
-319 MVEVGVTSGSGFGL
+319 VVEIALGRTLRKVTLS
-333 LTVRDNGPGL
+333 VRDLGPGMDAQTL
-343 DAATLNTLL
+343 DLLL
-352 NKPFTQADSSSTRRV
+352 NNPFTQGDSSSTRRV

-378 QVIEASG
+378 QVLEASG
-385 GRLDVESSPEGGSTF
+385 GRLDVASSPDGGSTF
-400 TMALPKAEA
+400 TMVLPAA

>member
-1 LLATRGS
+1 
-8 SSTHSCLGRIESDVF
+8 
-23 QVDRFG
+23 

-47 LLDFQEHIQVVGEC
+47 LLDFQEHIEVVGEC
-61 ADGREAVS
+61 ADGRQAVV
-69 EVGRLIP
+69 EVDRLIP
-76 DVVVMD
+76 DVVFMD

-90 AEATAVIKLE
+90 AEATAAIKQD

-114 MDLVSE
+114 MELVSE
-120 MVKAGADGYLLK
+120 MVKVGADGYLLK
-132 GGSAEEL
+132 GGSADEL

-162 QNLAQLYREE
+162 QNLAQLYREV

-178 LADLDRMKTEFVSV
+178 LAELDQMKTEFVSV

-207 VSTLQ
+207 VTTLRH
-212 YKWDA
+212 KWEE
-217 LDESTKLELLG
+217 LDEPTKLELLG
-228 SMSTQCERLSLMI
+228 SMSNQCDRLSLMI

-257 QPTDFSLGAVAR
+257 QPVDFSLNTVAR
-269 EAVALT
+269 EAAA
-275 LLDHKSDMDRV
+275 LLDHKTEPGRLRM
-286 TITGSDAEVSGDQDR
+286 TETEIAASGD
-301 LREAAISLVDNAL
+301 RERIREVAVSLIDNAL

-319 MVEVGVTSGSGFGL
+319 PVDVEVAAGPRMARL
-333 LTVRDNGPGL
+333 IVRDYGPGM
-343 DAATLNTLL
+343 DAATLDRLL
-352 NKPFTQADSSSTRRV
+352 NKPFSQGDSSSTRAV

-378 QVIEASG
+378 QVLEASG
-385 GRLDVESSPEGGSTF
+385 GRLDVSTSADNGSIFAMVLPLGG
-400 TMALPKAEA
+400 

>member
-1 LLATRGS
+1 
-8 SSTHSCLGRIESDVF
+8 
-23 QVDRFG
+23 

-61 ADGREAVS
+61 ADGREAVT
-69 EVGRLIP
+69 EVERLTP

-90 AEATAVIKLE
+90 AEATAVIKQD
-100 HPEVK
+100 HPDVK

-114 MDLVSE
+114 MELVSE

-132 GGSAEEL
+132 GGSADEL

-162 QNLAQLYREE
+162 HNLAQLYREE

-178 LADLDRMKTEFVSV
+178 LAELDRMKTEFVSV

-207 VSTLQ
+207 VTTLQ
-212 YKWDA
+212 YKWDD
-217 LDESTKLELLG
+217 LDETTKLELLG
-228 SMSTQCERLSLMI
+228 SMGNQCERLSLMI

-257 QPTDFSLGAVAR
+257 QPTDFSLNTVAR
-269 EAVALT
+269 EALV
-275 LLDHKSDMDRV
+275 LLDYKTDPGRVSITESDV
-286 TITGSDAEVSGDQDR
+286 QVSGDQDR
-301 LREAAISLVDNAL
+301 IREVAVSLVDNAL
-314 SFTEG
+314 SFTQG
-319 MVEVGVTSGSGFGL
+319 HVEVEVSSGVRKAR
-333 LTVRDNGPGL
+333 LTVRDRGPGL
-343 DAATLNTLL
+343 DAGTLDALL
-352 NKPFTQADSSSTRRV
+352 NKPFTQGDSSSTRRV

-378 QVIEASG
+378 QVLEASG
-385 GRLDVESSPEGGSTF
+385 GRLDVETSPEAGSTF
-400 TMALPKAEA
+400 TMVLPKA